1 MRYQTIR
8 QPEVVS
14 MIGDVSALDTGSVSA
29 SVLETTVFG
38 LDETTTIFFAGMAS
52 AALGTVVTW
61 TAYRGY
67 ARNASQPMLFL
78 AIGVAFLTIV
88 PFVLSH
94 GIDWATD
101 ATDATVLLVVTACHL
116 FGLLAIVR
124 SFRRPTSR

>member
-1 MRYQTIR
+1 MTASIA
-8 QPEVVS
+8 PL
-14 MIGDVSALDTGSVSA
+14 SAAVL
-29 SVLETTVFG
+29 SVLEAMTTAVD

-78 AIGVAFLTIV
+78 AIGVALLTVV

-94 GIDWATD
+94 LIDWTTQA
-101 ATDATVLLVVTACHL
+101 ADATVLLVVTACHL
-116 FGLLAIVR
+116 LGLLAIVR
-124 SFRRPTSR
+124 SLRRPDSE